1 MTSESDWSA
10 EQVTNMKGVSPE
22 EKRAMVLHEKNL
34 DYYYVGENLYRNYVK
49 RIMNLW
55 RTEKLLTLMMRKL
68 NNPSTI

>member
-22 EKRAMVLHEKNL
+22 EKRAMVWHEKNL